1 MGSTGG
7 DFGDII
13 SANKISCGS
22 PCGLCKKI
30 YLFLSLEKKKLS
42 LEIWKKKKNNY
53 IWKSM

>member
-1 MGSTGG
+1 MGITGG

-13 SANKISCGS
+13 SANKISSGS

-30 YLFLSLEKKKLS
+30 YLFLSLEKKKIIS
-42 LEIWKKKKNNY
+42 WDMKKEKNNY